1 MHMANLLREGVMT
14 GLAIFSGV
22 ISAISFGVD
31 MFHFSKGKLSKK
43 QLAMS
48 GASAIMGIAAA
59 ATVMFLPVSI
69 GLCAASSIFGI
80 G

>member
-1 MHMANLLREGVMT
+1 MN
-14 GLAIFSGV
+14 GLAFIGGI

-31 MFHFSKGKLSKK
+31 IFHFSEGKLSKK

-69 GLCAASSIFGI
+69 GFCAISSFFGI
-80 G
+80 VYMFC